1 MSKTI
6 KLFKEIKAE
15 LALDDVEE
23 GNLIQTGAEE
33 SAESTGREIVAF
45 WNWDRKNYLDRKSTR
60 LNSSHVSISYAVFCL
75 KKKKK
80 KHNKTRSENT
90 LKIAIRQSTTVYN

>member
-23 GNLIQTGAEE
+23 GNLIQAGAEE

-45 WNWDRKNYLDRKSTR
+45 WNWGRKNYFVR
-60 LNSSHVSISYAVFCL
+60 
-75 KKKKK
+75 
-80 KHNKTRSENT
+80 
-90 LKIAIRQSTTVYN
+90 

>member
-23 GNLIQTGAEE
+23 GNRIQTGAE
-33 SAESTGREIVAF
+33 
-45 WNWDRKNYLDRKSTR
+45 
-60 LNSSHVSISYAVFCL
+60 
-75 KKKKK
+75 
-80 KHNKTRSENT
+80 
-90 LKIAIRQSTTVYN
+90 

>member
-45 WNWDRKNYLDRKSTR
+45 WNWGRKTYF
-60 LNSSHVSISYAVFCL
+60 VS
-75 KKKKK
+75 
-80 KHNKTRSENT
+80 
-90 LKIAIRQSTTVYN
+90 

>member
-45 WNWDRKNYLDRKSTR
+45 WNATKQNYFIKG
-60 LNSSHVSISYAVFCL
+60 
-75 KKKKK
+75 
-80 KHNKTRSENT
+80 
-90 LKIAIRQSTTVYN
+90 

>member
-23 GNLIQTGAEE
+23 GNLIQICQTIAKRSDLIVQIGQ
-33 SAESTGREIVAF
+33 SAPF
-45 WNWDRKNYLDRKSTR
+45 
-60 LNSSHVSISYAVFCL
+60 
-75 KKKKK
+75 
-80 KHNKTRSENT
+80 
-90 LKIAIRQSTTVYN
+90 